1 MRQKIDIAEV
11 EAATKIRAKYLRAL
25 ENEEFSLLPGNTFV
39 KTFLRTYAEY
49 LGLDSQLLVEEYRV
63 DYEPRGENELQPM
76 VSRPNRREE
85 RRRPRPS
92 RGPPGP
98 GTAIIVVAVAVL
110 AILAVLGLTGGSG
123 GGGGGGGGGKTA
135 TTAKKSTNKKH
146 HKKKHTPPPKPTSVR
161 LKIAPT
167 GLTYICVDRGVGTPV
182 LFNNTTSSP
191 QTFKGKRLRVNIG
204 DAANARVF
212 SNGKKVPITTQ
223 AISIGWEFTPTKSK
237 PLPVGQRRPCA

>member
-1 MRQKIDIAEV
+1 MKVPGQGVAVGSFVPVASPAPRLSRLPV
-11 EAATKIRAKYLRAL
+11 PAAAAARPPIPTNQELNYYNTTRAGPFCQAVSPK
-25 ENEEFSLLPGNTFV
+25 
-39 KTFLRTYAEY
+39 FLGIGGKESR
-49 LGLDSQLLVEEYRV
+49 
-63 DYEPRGENELQPM
+63 RG
-76 VSRPNRREE
+76 
-85 RRRPRPS
+85 RRRNCK
-92 RGPPGP
+92 GQ
-98 GTAIIVVAVAVL
+98 AVQDL
-110 AILAVLGLTGGSG
+110 R
-123 GGGGGGGGGKTA
+123 GGGGGKTA